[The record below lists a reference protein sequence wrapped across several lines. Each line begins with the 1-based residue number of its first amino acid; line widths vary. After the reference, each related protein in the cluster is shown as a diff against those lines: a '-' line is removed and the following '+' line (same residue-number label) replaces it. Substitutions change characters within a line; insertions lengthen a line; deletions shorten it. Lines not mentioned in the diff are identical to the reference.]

1 MKGLSLLYV
10 LFLVLCFINL
20 FPVPS
25 NAIPIFGR
33 GKILSGT
40 EMDNAEMA
48 DVLEMAKEKP
58 TLFTRYLT
66 LLATVIKKNR
76 FTGRRSATEFIR
88 EPRLSRDFDA
98 LFEMRR
104 KREEAAVET
113 ESHSLETKLRKRDK
127 KSKTP
132 LFKSAVTTFM
142 DY

>member
-1 MKGLSLLYV
+1 MENVEIDVMK
-10 LFLVLCFINL
+10 
-20 FPVPS
+20 
-25 NAIPIFGR
+25 
-33 GKILSGT
+33 
-40 EMDNAEMA
+40 
-48 DVLEMAKEKP
+48 MAKEKP

-76 FTGRRSATEFIR
+76 FTSRRAATEFIR

-104 KREEAAVET
+104 QREEATQET